1 MRYLLFPFRW
11 IDEKFQGVVDRC
23 AFRLMDHL
31 ECERRVLML
40 MLSLLM
46 VASFVPLAAAIL
58 TKDGTFLGKVT
69 ITIFLCYGAWNA
81 LTLHAQTDSDPAR
94 WRFYV
99 LTRVMVASMKLL
111 IVGGILLWAISGAPY
126 AELTAPTAASLMMG
140 AMAMLCATYLQR
152 TPLSRPVAKTE
163 APEPISK
170 SAPAES

>member
-1 MRYLLFPFRW
+1 
-11 IDEKFQGVVDRC
+11 
-23 AFRLMDHL
+23 
-31 ECERRVLML
+31 
-40 MLSLLM
+40 
-46 VASFVPLAAAIL
+46 
-58 TKDGTFLGKVT
+58 
-69 ITIFLCYGAWNA
+69 
-81 LTLHAQTDSDPAR
+81 
-94 WRFYV
+94 
-99 LTRVMVASMKLL
+99 MVASMKLL